1 MWNRSVVDCNPCL
14 QTVRHDDSSPL
25 DETSGLAAL
34 VLKPPSSE
42 EDEDEAV
49 EDMLKQTVKE
59 LESALQVRKIFS
71 HLLS

>member
-1 MWNRSVVDCNPCL
+1 M
-14 QTVRHDDSSPL
+14 RHDDSSTL
-25 DETSGLAAL
+25 DETSGVAAL
-34 VLKPPSSE
+34 VEPPSSE

-49 EDMLKQTVKE
+49 GDMLKQTVKE